1 MKLENAITECTEL
14 TQEFHETITMSSS
27 LEVVMWYNVKLI
39 ILLSKP
45 SPEEYKWDITYDL
58 FVQQV
63 QRLQRLTRLRI
74 QRIQN
79 INEMLPTSVIDQ

>member
-45 SPEEYKWDITYDL
+45 SPEEYK
-58 FVQQV
+58 
-63 QRLQRLTRLRI
+63 
-74 QRIQN
+74 
-79 INEMLPTSVIDQ
+79 